1 MKTPCSTDQAAFD
14 AADLTPD
21 LYNDA
26 EDKADKNFEL
36 GILNE
41 AVDNT
46 NEAIV
51 ACSHCPLLEK
61 CRKATLAAIDDS
73 TPPCG
78 VVQAGIYWGADAR
91 PDFTLNGCLTE
102 DAAADLEERSN
113 HSEAIATR
121 TDDDGREWPLTVPV
135 YSDLP
140 NEQSTEKHGP
150 VEHQLEPWDTS
161 WIPAIPEPINTHTVE
176 LVCKKN
182 DPHDAIP
189 MARLY
194 REHDFRT
201 DGCEVLTD
209 SDTCEVLRQLHAQ
222 GVTIRK
228 ISQRLHLHAR
238 TIKNLFSALGL
249 HYENSEVHRRKAV
262 LRERRKAAL
271 RKQREVV
278 GHSQKAW
285 DSTNDG
291 DQLDLCAAV
300 FDQELLKTA

>member
-14 AADLTPD
+14 AADLTPN

-140 NEQSTEKHGP
+140 NEQSAEKHGP

-201 DGCEVLTD
+201 DG
-209 SDTCEVLRQLHAQ
+209 CEVLRQLHAQ